1 MPKQYRYEGQLHT
14 FPDHFTE
21 PQILRA
27 LSEYVPTAPLP
38 DLTPADRKFP
48 FAGQA
53 LPPVVA
59 PRVGMFDDRV
69 PSKPGM
75 FDDLIPPP
83 PPGLVVDRPATPP
96 LPPGF
101 KLDKP
106 VTDPALIA
114 QLEGRPQAANAGPA
128 GLPPGFEIQDTPA
141 APGPRLIPV
150 DHDPFAQFADAPP
163 APKGPTYTPVDHDP
177 FAQFA
182 DAPPA
187 SGRPR
192 VYIDGKPPAAPPST
206 GPTALHSLAVGAQ
219 GVASGIKDTVLAPVD
234 LMAGLQNMI
243 TAGFN
248 KVAGTQ
254 IPMATPASK
263 MVEQIAEPFT
273 IPEKNM
279 SRGEKLGYDINRFG
293 TQGLGMGAMLAA
305 RAPQVAASVTSSPTL
320 GGRVMDTL
328 ARPYKNAPA
337 RTVVGDTIGGAGAGV
352 AVNAADAIPE
362 HPAGGDWIKHTANVA
377 APLAGGIGANAA
389 QGIVEGLGGML
400 KNAAKRAFTSAP
412 TEIPLSPNKTPY
424 SHAELDRAAT
434 NMQAGATGSPKAIA
448 QDIREN
454 AGELTNPKLAGES
467 PVDASALPTSAL
479 LSRDPGLVTMEAGS
493 RSKSAPEFIQRD
505 QNVKEAAA
513 TRVDSMRDPEAD
525 LGAVFRRAEQ
535 NRNER
540 MNAADATVKQRS
552 DEVTNLN
559 LGAQDQGAEF
569 GAIANTDYKANA
581 SRRIDKTIVN
591 DGYVP
596 ARAEKNRQF
605 DTAPGRSE
613 QLPADDV
620 FAAID
625 RLRAGTNPLAPME
638 QQLPGELVNRLERL
652 RPRMVDGENVG
663 GTGTASGADL
673 ADVRKYLS
681 FAQNKA
687 QKDGNFDLASNVGQ
701 LRAAINRTLNDAP
714 GYAEANA
721 NYRSFADRYRPAP
734 GDEAAKFT
742 KELDRSGNIDG
753 YPNRGST
760 PPSETAKRFLSGPE
774 TSAVLQ
780 RLLDGAPNAAI
791 GHTAVRD
798 YLRSDFAMKVL
809 NPDGTLN
816 PAKSASWANHNASV
830 LAAFPNVQR
839 EFNSITL
846 AAKRGQQLSADAR
859 ASLEQ
864 ARTNL
869 KATEA
874 DIDRSAVG
882 TLIREDPRDVASKL
896 LTGGY
901 GSEKR
906 LDEIVALVKHDAP
919 ARRGWKAA
927 VAEVLTDK
935 VQGSRV
941 VGEAPEVQLSRL
953 SKEFKDNEA
962 LLAKT
967 FSPEE
972 MNGLRQAH
980 KLLGYFKEAEKRGTS
995 GSNTADK
1002 WNVPGWAQLAVRHFK
1017 GDLAGGGL
1025 IKRFKLLLEQLPTN
1039 RQSADEIVQ
1048 MAWFN
1053 PDVAAYLLERPIKNA
1068 NVPAYNINLR
1078 RLIAADNGAR
1088 ENAE

>member
-14 FPDHFTE
+14 FPDDFTE
-21 PQILRA
+21 PRILRA
-27 LSEYVPTAPLP
+27 LSEYKPTPPLP
-38 DLTPADRKFP
+38 DVTSSERRFSLASQT
-48 FAGQA
+48 
-53 LPPVVA
+53 LPQVAA
-59 PRVGMFDDRV
+59 PRVGMFDDLV

-83 PPGLVVDRPATPP
+83 PPGFVLDKPATPP

-106 VTDPALIA
+106 GTDPALIA
-114 QLEGRPQAANAGPA
+114 QLEGRPQAAGAGTA
-128 GLPPGFEIQDTPA
+128 ELPPGFVIQQPA
-141 APGPRLIPV
+141 APGPKLIPV

-163 APKGPTYTPVDHDP
+163 APKGPTYAPVDHDP

-192 VYIDGKPPAAPPST
+192 VYIDGKPPSPAPSAPPS
-206 GPTALHSLAVGAQ
+206 ALHSLAVGAQ
-219 GVASGIKDTVLAPVD
+219 GVGKGLVDTVLAPVD
-234 LMAGLQNMI
+234 LVAGLQNII
-243 TAGFN
+243 TAGIN
-248 KVAGTQ
+248 KVAGTK

-263 MVEQIAEPFT
+263 MVERIAEPFS
-273 IPEKNM
+273 ISEKDM

-305 RAPQVAASVTSSPTL
+305 RAPQVAASVTSSPTA
-320 GGRVMDTL
+320 GGRMLDTL
-328 ARPYKNAPA
+328 ARPYKDAPA

-362 HPAGGDWIKHTANVA
+362 HPAGGDWVKHTANVV

-389 QGIVEGLGGML
+389 QGVVEGLGGML

-412 TEIPLSPNKTPY
+412 ADIPLSPNKTPY
-424 SHAELDRAAT
+424 GHAEVDRAAT
-434 NMQAGATGSPKAIA
+434 TLQAGATGSPKAIA

-454 AGELTNPKLAGES
+454 AAELTNPKLGGES
-467 PVDASALPTSAL
+467 PVDASALPTSGL
-479 LSRDPGLVTMEAGS
+479 LSRDPGLVTLEAGS
-493 RSKSAPEFIQRD
+493 RSRSAPEFIQRD

-513 TRVDSMRDPEAD
+513 TRIDSLRDPEAD

-559 LGAQDQGAEF
+559 LGAQEQGAEF
-569 GAIANTDYKANA
+569 GAIANTDFKSNA
-581 SRRIDKTIVN
+581 SRRLDRTIVN

-605 DTAPGRSE
+605 DTAPGRIE

-625 RLRAGTNPLAPME
+625 RLRAGTNPLAPMG

-663 GTGTASGADL
+663 GAGTASGADL

-721 NYRSFADRYRPAP
+721 NYRSFADRYRPSP

-753 YPNRGST
+753 LPNRGST
-760 PPSETAKRFLSGPE
+760 PPSVTAQRFLSGPE

-791 GHTAVRD
+791 GHEAVRD
-798 YLRSDFAMKVL
+798 YLRSDFAMKAL

-839 EFNSITL
+839 EFNSITV

-864 ARTNL
+864 ARASL
-869 KATEA
+869 KVTEA

-882 TLIREDPRDVASKL
+882 TLIRKDPRDVASKL

-906 LDEIVALVKHDAP
+906 LDEIIALVKHDVP

-935 VQGSRV
+935 VQGSRM

-1088 ENAE
+1088 ENAD